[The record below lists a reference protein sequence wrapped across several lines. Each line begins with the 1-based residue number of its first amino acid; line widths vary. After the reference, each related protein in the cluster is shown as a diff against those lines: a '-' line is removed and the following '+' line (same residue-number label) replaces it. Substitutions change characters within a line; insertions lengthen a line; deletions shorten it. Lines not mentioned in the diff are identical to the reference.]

1 MTLHRRSSMLTLA
14 AMALAST
21 LSLSLPAA
29 AQQKEVRW
37 GQWKG
42 TEVGE
47 KFMAEVKAA
56 FEKDNPDIKLVAVD
70 SPFTGFHDRAIVQ
83 HQAKKLPDVL
93 MIQVDWVAEFA
104 DLGLIEPLDE
114 RIAKEPPEFFAN
126 IPATFHQKWRGKQYY
141 LPVESGAV
149 ALFYNTDLFKAAGL
163 SGPPKT
169 WDEFAEDRPQA
180 DKPREEAVSPSP
192 GRSRPSPRRT

>member
-1 MTLHRRSSMLTLA
+1 MRRVPWTGIQKPVKPNTPVTLHRRSSLLTLA
-14 AMALAST
+14 AVTVAST
-21 LSLSLPAA
+21 LGLSLPAT

-56 FEKDNPDIKLVAVD
+56 FEKDHPDIKLVAVD

-93 MIQVDWVAEFA
+93 MIQVDWAQNSP
-104 DLGLIEPLDE
+104 I
-114 RIAKEPPEFFAN
+114 
-126 IPATFHQKWRGKQYY
+126 
-141 LPVESGAV
+141 SG
-149 ALFYNTDLFKAAGL
+149 
-163 SGPPKT
+163 
-169 WDEFAEDRPQA
+169 
-180 DKPREEAVSPSP
+180 
-192 GRSRPSPRRT
+192 

>member
-1 MTLHRRSSMLTLA
+1 VTLHSRSSMLTLA
-14 AMALAST
+14 AMMLAST
-21 LSLSLPAA
+21 LGLSLPAA

-47 KFMAEVKAA
+47 KFMAEVTAA
-56 FEKDNPDIKLVAVD
+56 FEKDHPEIKLVAVD

-83 HQAKKLPDVL
+83 QQAKKLPDVL

-114 RIAKEPPEFFAN
+114 RITKEPKEFFDN
-126 IPATFHQKWRGKQYY
+126 I
-141 LPVESGAV
+141 LPPSIRSGAGSS
-149 ALFYNTDLFKAAGL
+149 TTCRSRAA
-163 SGPPKT
+163 
-169 WDEFAEDRPQA
+169 R
-180 DKPREEAVSPSP
+180 SPSSTTP
-192 GRSRPSPRRT
+192 ISSKPQRSAARRRLGTNSRRPPASSPIPRRSSSR